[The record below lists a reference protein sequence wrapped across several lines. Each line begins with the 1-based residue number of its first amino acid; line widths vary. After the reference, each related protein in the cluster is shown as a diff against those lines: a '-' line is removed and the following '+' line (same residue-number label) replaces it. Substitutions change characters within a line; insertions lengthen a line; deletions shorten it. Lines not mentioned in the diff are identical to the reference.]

1 MRYLHSNVN
10 NALNMESTMK
20 ELKQIG
26 PRIREDVYDALHEY
40 SADSR
45 MSMSLI
51 VELALRDALKAAGY
65 EFANDHRD

>member
-1 MRYLHSNVN
+1 MRYLHTDVN
-10 NALNMESTMK
+10 NALNMETDMA

-51 VELALRDALKAAGY
+51 VELALKEYLKSSGY
-65 EFANDHRD
+65 EFANDNRD

>member
-1 MRYLHSNVN
+1 
-10 NALNMESTMK
+10 MK

-26 PRIREDVYDALHEY
+26 PRIREDIYDALHEY

-51 VELALRDALKAAGY
+51 VELALKDHLKAAGY
-65 EFANDHRD
+65 EFTNDHRD

>member
-1 MRYLHSNVN
+1 
-10 NALNMESTMK
+10 MK